1 MGSGSFAST
10 AHKCAHLIAGL
21 SDTHSVQGAGAGAN
35 RGHRTSVEDLAIVV
49 ALSLSHCLPLPV
61 YHSVS
66 NERQQ

>member
-1 MGSGSFAST
+1 MERGSYAST

-21 SDTHSVQGAGAGAN
+21 SDTHSAQGAGAN

-49 ALSLSHCLPLPV
+49 ALLLTLSPSPS
-61 YHSVS
+61 HSQSAS